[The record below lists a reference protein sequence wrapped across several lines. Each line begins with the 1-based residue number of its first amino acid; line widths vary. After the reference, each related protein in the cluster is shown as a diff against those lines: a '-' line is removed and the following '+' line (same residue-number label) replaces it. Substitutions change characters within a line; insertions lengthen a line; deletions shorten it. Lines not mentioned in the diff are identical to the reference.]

1 MNADQYPALK
11 TELDSGHPDTG
22 AYDPDDTLAVAE
34 LNAVNRVTVKPTVTG
49 SEVAD
54 ATDNA
59 EFSALTAAEQTS
71 WLALCAIDNLD
82 TTGGIAGALEAS
94 LFGVA
99 TATRANLIALREQN
113 VSRATELFG
122 ADVIIGDVQNAR
134 AL

>member
-1 MNADQYPALK
+1 MPLDYSALQA
-11 TELDSGHPDTG
+11 ELLAGHPDTG
-22 AYDPDDTLAVAE
+22 AYDPDDVLAVGQ
-34 LNAVNRVTVKPTVTG
+34 LNLANRIRIKPTVTG
-49 SEVAD
+49 AEIAD

-59 EFSALTAAEQTS
+59 EFTALTVADQNR
-71 WLALCAIDNLD
+71 WLAMCAINTLD
-82 TTGGIAGALEAS
+82 TTGGIAGALEAD

-99 TATRANLIALREQN
+99 TVTRANLIALREET